1 MRSRMRPAG
10 GQPVRQAGCVHLA
23 SLSTLARPG
32 AEFRRRQA
40 LAFLEA
46 EKNSRTLLVRG
57 V

>member
-1 MRSRMRPAG
+1 MRPAG